1 MKDKYDVVIIGAGVS
16 GCSAA
21 YYLSRYKLKILLIEK
36 ESDVCEGTSKA
47 NSAIVHAGFDPT
59 PGTLMAKLNIEGSRM
74 MEALS
79 KDLDFPYKKNGALVV
94 STNKESDYLLKE
106 LFERGNKNGVKDLRI
121 VKRDELLRMEK
132 NISDNA
138 TSALYA
144 PSSAIMC
151 PFSYNIAMAEVA
163 FCNGVRFRFNTRVE
177 NISKQENGLFC
188 IKCNTGIFYS
198 SVVVNAAGVFADEL
212 HNMVLKNKM
221 TIIPRKGEYMLLDK
235 TAGNFVSH
243 TVFPLPSA
251 MGKGILVTPT
261 VHGNVLLGPTA
272 EDIEDKNYKGTT
284 PEGLGLIKEK
294 CSITMKNVPIDKVI
308 TSFAGLRAH
317 DINHRFT
324 IEETEEQ
331 GFIDCAGIESPGL
344 TAAPAIGKM
353 VTDIVL
359 NRLNPR
365 EKLHYLKKREGIIKP
380 SSLSKSEYKKLIK
393 RNPDYGIII
402 CKCNGISKGE
412 IVDSITRV
420 LGAKTLGGV
429 KRRTTSLMGACQGG
443 FCTSEIIK
451 LLEYYNNEE
460 VI

>member
-1 MKDKYDVVIIGAGVS
+1 
-16 GCSAA
+16 
-21 YYLSRYKLKILLIEK
+21 
-36 ESDVCEGTSKA
+36 
-47 NSAIVHAGFDPT
+47 
-59 PGTLMAKLNIEGSRM
+59 
-74 MEALS
+74 
-79 KDLDFPYKKNGALVV
+79 
-94 STNKESDYLLKE
+94 
-106 LFERGNKNGVKDLRI
+106 
-121 VKRDELLRMEK
+121 
-132 NISDNA
+132 
-138 TSALYA
+138 
-144 PSSAIMC
+144 
-151 PFSYNIAMAEVA
+151 
-163 FCNGVRFRFNTRVE
+163 
-177 NISKQENGLFC
+177 
-188 IKCNTGIFYS
+188 
-198 SVVVNAAGVFADEL
+198 
-212 HNMVLKNKM
+212 
-221 TIIPRKGEYMLLDK
+221 MLLDK

-251 MGKGILVTPT
+251 MGKGILITPT

-272 EDIEDKNYKGTT
+272 EDIEDKNDKGTT

-331 GFIDCAGIESPGL
+331 GCIYCAGIESPGL